1 MTVLDTPSAGVYE
14 AIDVELDH
22 SGQGMHVVPTHH
34 IEVEGDLS
42 APMSADDA
50 RAGVCALL
58 RAADILDGETRRVT
72 DLEKAGDELI
82 ADMARTLRSYG
93 SLRWVESRLD
103 LPEGSS
109 ETAVRERVKAAT
121 APMADET
128 HDAPRSPS
136 GGGAPVR
143 LGPRICGVA
152 VVKSPGPAR

>member
-22 SGQGMHVVPTHH
+22 SGQGMHVVPVHH

-42 APMSADDA
+42 APMPADDA
-50 RAGVCALL
+50 RTVAYALL
-58 RAADILDGETRRVT
+58 RAGDILDGETHGVT
-72 DLEKAGDELI
+72 DVEKAGDELI

-103 LPEGSS
+103 LPEGSL

-121 APMADET
+121 APM
-128 HDAPRSPS
+128 
-136 GGGAPVR
+136 G
-143 LGPRICGVA
+143 
-152 VVKSPGPAR
+152 